1 MRSSILILHLRTGY
15 HVAFSTGGFYYLLLL
30 TRGRFCLVVLSQFT
44 IVAAGVETEQVCN
57 PLAQRITTM

>member
-1 MRSSILILHLRTGY
+1 
-15 HVAFSTGGFYYLLLL
+15 VAFSTGGFYYLLLL